1 MNDYNLIIADLFLRC
16 VAGLLFFFQ
25 GYDKLFR
32 LGLKQVVKT
41 FHYDAETHHVP
52 GFFVWMITIY
62 SSFVEFFCGLLL
74 ILGLF
79 QTGALLLLG
88 VDIIL
93 VVFAF
98 SFMKPMWDMK
108 HVFPRFVLLI
118 TLLIIPASWGKFGL
132 DQLIFK

>member
-1 MNDYNLIIADLFLRC
+1 MEEYNFIAADLFLRC

-32 LGLKQVVKT
+32 LGLKEVVKT
-41 FHYDAETHHVP
+41 FHYDAESHHVP
-52 GFFVWMITIY
+52 DFFVWMIAIY

-79 QTGALLLLG
+79 KTWALVLLG
-88 VDIIL
+88 LDIIL

-108 HVFPRFVLLI
+108 HVFPRFILLI
-118 TLLIIPASWGKFGL
+118 ALLVIPAQWGKFSL